1 MFLYFILY
9 YFFIFLVECSF
20 EETNPIMCGW
30 TNAKDDQFDWSIGQ
44 GKTSSVNTGPSTDHT
59 YNDDKGMFT

>member
-1 MFLYFILY
+1 M
-9 YFFIFLVECSF
+9 ECSF